1 MVIIMAVPNKERLNI
16 DGRTDNGSSRKET
29 DYNKKA
35 KALINRILEYKGNYF
50 IWMHDFSLPV
60 DEIFGKQN
68 D

>member
-35 KALINRILEYKGNYF
+35 KALINRILDKSILSKGTNAVSS
-50 IWMHDFSLPV
+50 SL
-60 DEIFGKQN
+60 GS
-68 D
+68 